1 MAEATGEFNINE
13 LIDKPL
19 NELTED
25 EAAFVVEWQAG
36 KRFEAYR
43 HSQACEEL
51 REQIQGVADV
61 YKTNADTIK
70 ETLDELRQ
78 RALAFYSEQ

>member
-1 MAEATGEFNINE
+1 MSEQEFNINE

-25 EAAFVVEWQAG
+25 EAAFVVEWQAQ
-36 KRFEAYR
+36 KRFEEYR

-51 REQIQGVADV
+51 REQIQAVSNV
-61 YKTNADTIK
+61 YKTNADEIK
-70 ETLDELRQ
+70 TTLDELRN
-78 RALAFYSEQ
+78 RALTFYSEQ

>member
-1 MAEATGEFNINE
+1 MSEQEFNINE
-13 LIDKPL
+13 LIEKPL

-25 EAAFVVEWQAG
+25 EAAFVIEWQAQ

-51 REQIQGVADV
+51 REQIQTVSNV
-61 YKTNADTIK
+61 YKTNADKIQVAIN
-70 ETLDELRQ
+70 ELRD

>member
-1 MAEATGEFNINE
+1 MAEQEFNINE

-19 NELTED
+19 NELTEE
-25 EAAFVVEWQAG
+25 EAAFVVEWQAQ

-51 REQIQGVADV
+51 REQIQTVANV
-61 YKTNADTIK
+61 YKTNADEIQA
-70 ETLDELRQ
+70 TLNELRD